1 MRAQDIL
8 AETHKLE
15 ESGMERSWA
24 EAVAETIANAVE
36 PLATKADLEAESRER
51 RKDFETL
58 RADLKAESEARRKDF
73 ETLRSEIKSESR
85 ALREELKTE
94 SKALR
99 EDLKTAMDD
108 KSDANIALLREEMRS
123 ANLSLKVW
131 LLVILLGMWGSLS
144 ALIVYTQ

>member
-8 AETHKLE
+8 PETRKLE

-58 RADLKAESEARRKDF
+58 RA
-73 ETLRSEIKSESR
+73 EIKSESK
-85 ALREELKTE
+85 ALREEFKTENMALREEFKSE

-99 EDLKTAMDD
+99 EDLKTAMNE
-108 KSDANIALLREEMRS
+108 KSDANIALLREEMKS
-123 ANLSLKVW
+123 SILSLKVW

-144 ALIVYTQ
+144 ALILYTQ

>member
-1 MRAQDIL
+1 MRVQDIL

-36 PLATKADLEAESRER
+36 PLATKADLEAESKER

-58 RADLKAESEARRKDF
+58 RA
-73 ETLRSEIKSESR
+73 EIKSESR

-99 EDLKTAMDD
+99 EDLKTAMDE
-108 KSDANIALLREEMRS
+108 KSDATTALLREEMKS
-123 ANLSLKVW
+123 SILSLKVW
-131 LLVILLGMWGSLS
+131 LLVVLLGMWGSLS